1 MGSVLASLALW
12 CFRHR
17 RTVVIGWLAVIA
29 VLGGLTASIGTAY
42 SDSFSLPG
50 TESTKALSLLSS
62 AFPAQAG
69 DSDTIVIHVMSGR
82 VHDPAVQS
90 KVSSML
96 DRVAKSSSVAAVTSP
111 YAAATD
117 DDLATRSS
125 IEDTLD

>member
-1 MGSVLASLALW
+1 MATLARW

-17 RTVVIGWLAVIA
+17 RIV
-29 VLGGLTASIGTAY
+29 VLGWMAAIAALLGLTGSIGTAY

-62 AFPAQAG
+62 SFPAQAG
-69 DSDTIVIHVMSGR
+69 DSDTIVIHVKSGS

-96 DRVAKSSSVAAVTSP
+96 ARVATSPSVASVASP
-111 YAAATD
+111 YAAAG
-117 DDLATRSS
+117 AAHG
-125 IEDTLD
+125 